1 MDEQLNELKDEAI
14 AVAARHIRDQRKRLE
29 NTKAIAACITAL
41 LAVAM
46 VCGTVLGCY
55 TVKKQ
60 QETVV
65 EQQYALN
72 MQYAQLMEYVSGAE
86 VTTETIDGGNGGTAI
101 KVEGDNNTTA
111 GGDVNGED

>member
-1 MDEQLNELKDEAI
+1 MGCEECGAVKDATARIRRDKQIHEQKKLLTVCI
-14 AVAARHIRDQRKRLE
+14 AV
-29 NTKAIAACITAL
+29 L

-60 QETVV
+60 QETII

-72 MQYAQLMEYVSGAE
+72 MQYAQLMEYVAGAE
-86 VTTETIDGGNGGTAI
+86 VTHESAETGDGDNGTAF
-101 KVEGDNNTTA
+101 VGDGNTVV
-111 GGDVNGED
+111 GGDMNG